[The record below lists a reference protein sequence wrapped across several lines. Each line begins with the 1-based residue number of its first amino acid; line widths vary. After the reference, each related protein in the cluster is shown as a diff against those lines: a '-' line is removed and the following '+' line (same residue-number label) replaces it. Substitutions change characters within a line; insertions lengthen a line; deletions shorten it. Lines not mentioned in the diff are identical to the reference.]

1 MRALLLLLLF
11 CAWHVSAAATQPAR
25 LTEGPDSIESHL
37 RIPEGVPP
45 GRYVVQ
51 CEAWLRRSGKVRTF
65 LCYSAEKKH
74 GPLVTAVALAGRQAR
89 FVAATRDGK
98 PAEVSMQVMVRIDI
112 TTGSSGLEP
121 DIDATATLHFQD
133 GKEQV
138 VRLNRGAAITAGRLD
153 LGFNVSVPIATTFAF
168 YAPLTDGH
176 LSSSIDSIRIDAPNL
191 QGEWPITQVTLE
203 AFEEPALKWV
213 EDLLSVTTTLGRT
226 DADCFLKTGYCGVAL
241 GTDLN
246 GLAPTIPGTSISPYD
261 PFLLPGKIVLDYPPE
276 LGGTGAIDGRSST
289 GPTKTWDVMSDGIA
303 HVGLLPDFLV
313 AAAHVKMPDE
323 TQPKAA
329 RVVSTVFHSAGEFVR
344 MWANIEKAKKP

>member
-112 TTGSSGLEP
+112 TSQGPLVLAVPNNGVEAERYGLFYTAPQRFNEFIWHGNHDPLKSS
-121 DIDATATLHFQD
+121 DILLWR
-133 GKEQV
+133 K
-138 VRLNRGAAITAGRLD
+138 L
-153 LGFNVSVPIATTFAF
+153 
-168 YAPLTDGH
+168 
-176 LSSSIDSIRIDAPNL
+176 RID
-191 QGEWPITQVTLE
+191 
-203 AFEEPALKWV
+203 
-213 EDLLSVTTTLGRT
+213 
-226 DADCFLKTGYCGVAL
+226 
-241 GTDLN
+241 
-246 GLAPTIPGTSISPYD
+246 
-261 PFLLPGKIVLDYPPE
+261 E
-276 LGGTGAIDGRSST
+276 LGKVIEYRLENVGNVPQSFV
-289 GPTKTWDVMSDGIA
+289 DVLAGQVERME
-303 HVGLLPDFLV
+303 F
-313 AAAHVKMPDE
+313 MPGYYE
-323 TQPKAA
+323 GKPVPMAY
-329 RVVSTVFHSAGEFVR
+329 
-344 MWANIEKAKKP
+344 IEPWLE